1 MMRRWASGMMILFLG
16 VLPGCSRR
24 VEVPVPLLL
33 KREVPEH
40 LLEATPEPLFQ
51 GTSNGDL
58 LEWALRNREAL
69 RRCNAD
75 KQAIERAGER

>member
-75 KQAIERAGER
+75 KRAIERAGER